1 MASSALKQLARQ
13 SSEHELRSRT
23 TTVRPRA
30 ARATNPRDA
39 RLLHPPPPPRLVG
52 GWLRSRTR
60 KGMGQRPAAAV
71 SASPRSQD
79 QAEAPEEVVCY
90 GDAEGEE
97 DACSWDSHPAA
108 FLPTSGSTCT
118 LWCLGQRRCSRCW
131 RARHRPSGFGPRR
144 CRISWGRAGGA
155 LLSSLLEA
163 MEVPSLI
170 LWGLLGWGKTLLAH
184 ILTNNSKKQRKICDL
199 LRNQLQDN

>member
-1 MASSALKQLARQ
+1 
-13 SSEHELRSRT
+13 
-23 TTVRPRA
+23 
-30 ARATNPRDA
+30 
-39 RLLHPPPPPRLVG
+39 
-52 GWLRSRTR
+52 
-60 KGMGQRPAAAV
+60 MGQRPAAAV

-108 FLPTSGSTCT
+108 FLPTSRSTCP